1 VRLVVLGSGTGVP
14 SATRASSGY
23 WVEAGDDVRLRLDCG
38 PGTVHAMARHRVDWP
53 RVSHQWVSHFHVD
66 HALEI
71 PALLFALKYGRGQA
85 PEPRGPLTFLG
96 PRGLRRLVDA
106 LVVDAFQ
113 TSLLEQEF
121 PMEVREVD
129 PGDAVDLGAGVTLRA
144 AKTPHTD
151 ESLAVRIESAGR
163 AIGYTGDT
171 APSAELA
178 NFFRDVDVLVAECSF
193 PDDPHGTKHLV
204 AAETANLAAAARAK
218 HLLAVHAYF
227 DPERE
232 HLAQRL
238 RESFPGQ
245 ITIATDGTTLEI
257 E

>member
-1 VRLVVLGSGTGVP
+1 MRLVVLGSGTGVP

-23 WVEAGDDVRLRLDCG
+23 WVEAGEGVRLRLDCG
-38 PGTVHAMARHRVDWP
+38 PGTVHAMARHRVDWQ

-71 PALLFALKYGRGQA
+71 PALLFALKYGRGQT
-85 PEPRGPLTFLG
+85 PDRRGPLTFVG
-96 PRGLRRLVDA
+96 PRGLRRLVEA
-106 LVVDAFQ
+106 LVVDAFR

-121 PMEVREVD
+121 AVEIREVVS
-129 PGDAVDLGAGVTLRA
+129 GDAVQLGNGVTLRT

-151 ESLAVRIESAGR
+151 ESLAVRIEAGGR

-171 APSAELA
+171 APSPELA
-178 NFFRDVDVLVAECSF
+178 SFFRDVDLLVAECSF

-204 AAETANLAAAARAK
+204 AAETADLAAAAQAR
-218 HLLAVHAYF
+218 HLVAVHAYF
-227 DPERE
+227 DPDRER
-232 HLAQRL
+232 LADRL
-238 RESFPGQ
+238 RDRFPGN

>member
-23 WVEAGDDVRLRLDCG
+23 WLEAGDDVRLRLDCG
-38 PGTVHAMARHRVDWP
+38 PGTVHAMAGHGVDWP

-85 PEPRGPLTFLG
+85 PDKRGPLTFIG
-96 PRGLRRLVDA
+96 PRGLRRLVEA

-113 TSLLEQEF
+113 TSLLEQQF
-121 PMEVREVD
+121 PVDVRELA
-129 PGDAVDLGAGVTLRA
+129 PGDAIDIGAGVALST
-144 AKTPHTD
+144 AKTPHTE
-151 ESLAVRIESAGR
+151 ESLAVRVESAGR

-171 APSAELA
+171 AASPELA
-178 NFFRDVDVLVAECSF
+178 AFFRDVDVLVAECSF
-193 PDDPHGTKHLV
+193 PDDPQGTRHLT
-204 AAETANLAAAARAK
+204 AAETAALATAARAK
-218 HLLAVHAYF
+218 HLVAVHAYF

-232 HLAQRL
+232 HLAERL

-245 ITIATDGTTLEI
+245 ITIAADGTTLEI